1 MTPEAAAD
9 TLATANAVTQL
20 DPPMTSDVSLVIGG
34 MTCGAC
40 AARIEYRL
48 NKLEGVKA
56 AVNYATERARATV
69 APEVSARA
77 LVEVVESIGYTAH
90 IVTELEPAADEGS
103 EIDRRTK
110 MLGRRLVVAA
120 LLFMPLCDFS
130 LVFWFIPVARF
141 AGWQWLLVGLGAPV
155 VTFAAWPFY
164 SAALRGAR
172 HGTYTMDALVS
183 LGIAAATSWSMYSMF
198 FRSFGRT
205 EHSIAFLFSRQAGG
219 ASYLDVAAG
228 VTTFLLAGRYFEAS
242 TKRRTGDALRSLAA
256 IGAKDVGVLDDDG
269 TESRRAVSELVVGDR
284 FVVRPGEA
292 VATDG
297 EVLSG
302 CSAIDRSAMTGES
315 LPADVGPGDPVLGGT
330 VVAEG
335 RLVVRTTRVGRDT
348 QLAQMIR
355 LVEDA
360 QNEKAD
366 VQRLADRVSGVFV
379 PAVIAAALLTL
390 MGWLVTGGGT
400 EQAVNASLSVLIIAC
415 PCALGLATPTA
426 LLVASGE
433 GARRGIFFKGYQ
445 GLEASRRIDTVV
457 LDKTGTVT
465 SGQMTLTDVE
475 TVPGVERAALLA
487 WAGALE
493 QASEH
498 LVARGSWPV
507 RSGSSASSRRS
518 MHSSQRP
525 ALVFAGSSGATR
537 SASASRSCSLIRRR
551 TCPPGSVHGAR
562 RGRRSGGPRYSSG
575 ATTSSS
581 ERSLSPIRSGRR
593 PRLRCASCRRSAST
607 ASCSPAITHRL
618 HEPSV
623 TRSACLRSSRGPFP
637 RRRSRSSAGCRTEAA
652 RSRWWATG

>member
-141 AGWQWLLVGLGAPV
+141 PGWQWLLVGLGAPV

-445 GLEASRRIDTVV
+445 GLEASRR
-457 LDKTGTVT
+457 
-465 SGQMTLTDVE
+465 SRHR
-475 TVPGVERAALLA
+475 RARQDRDSDLRSDDAHRRRDGA
-487 WAGALE
+487 WSRAGR
-493 QASEH
+493 
-498 LVARGSWPV
+498 VARLGGCARAGFGAP
-507 RSGSSASSRRS
+507 RRP
-518 MHSSQRP
+518 RDR
-525 ALVFAGSSGATR
+525 GRCGR
-537 SASASRSCSLIRRR
+537 
-551 TCPPGSVHGAR
+551 GAR
-562 RGRRSGGPRYSSG
+562 RARGGRCIRRNARPWCSRARRGPRD
-575 ATTSSS
+575 
-581 ERSLSPIRSGRR
+581 
-593 PRLRCASCRRSAST
+593 
-607 ASCSPAITHRL
+607 
-618 HEPSV
+618 
-623 TRSACLRSSRGPFP
+623 
-637 RRRSRSSAGCRTEAA
+637 RRRQAGAVR
-652 RSRWWATG
+652 